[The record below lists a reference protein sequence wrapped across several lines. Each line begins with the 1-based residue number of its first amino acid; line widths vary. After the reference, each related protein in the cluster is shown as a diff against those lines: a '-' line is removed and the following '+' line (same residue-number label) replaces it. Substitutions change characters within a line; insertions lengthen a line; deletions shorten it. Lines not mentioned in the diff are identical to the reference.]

1 MFCTADM
8 CSTMAADCVDSATCI
23 NSPDGFVCLCPPG
36 LTGDGTMSGNG
47 CTGKKLFYQLNCMI
61 VPSDIVF

>member
-47 CTGKKLFYQLNCMI
+47 CTGKNYTNNIKELCSIEQFH
-61 VPSDIVF
+61 